1 MPFESVRPVTGLFAP
16 FFGFFLS
23 WWGAFILAALDSS
36 LVFFIP
42 IANDALV
49 VYLAARNPRM
59 FWLYPLVTTAGSTT
73 GAALT
78 YWIGTKV
85 GDDGLQRLVP
95 KARLD
100 SLRRRLKNTGAFAM
114 ALPAVLPP
122 PFPLTAFVLT
132 CGALKVSRARFF
144 TVFAGSRLVRFGLEA
159 LLARRYGTHVLRIL
173 ESRPVYWGMVGL
185 AILAIAGTVI
195 SGIQLW
201 RSTRP
206 RASRAH
212 GRQLDRAQR
221 DDTGNDTA
229 TNARS
234 TQE

>member
-1 MPFESVRPVTGLFAP
+1 
-16 FFGFFLS
+16 
-23 WWGAFILAALDSS
+23 
-36 LVFFIP
+36 
-42 IANDALV
+42 
-49 VYLAARNPRM
+49 
-59 FWLYPLVTTAGSTT
+59 VTTAGSTT

-78 YWIGTKV
+78 YWIGARV

-100 SLRRRLKNTGAFAM
+100 GLRRRLKNTGALAM

-132 CGALKVSRARFF
+132 CGALKLNKARFL

-173 ESRPVYWGMVGL
+173 ESRPVYWGVLGL
-185 AILAIAGTVI
+185 AILAIAGTVV

-206 RASRAH
+206 RASAVHGPQLGRA
-212 GRQLDRAQR
+212 R
-221 DDTGNDTA
+221 
-229 TNARS
+229 
-234 TQE
+234 